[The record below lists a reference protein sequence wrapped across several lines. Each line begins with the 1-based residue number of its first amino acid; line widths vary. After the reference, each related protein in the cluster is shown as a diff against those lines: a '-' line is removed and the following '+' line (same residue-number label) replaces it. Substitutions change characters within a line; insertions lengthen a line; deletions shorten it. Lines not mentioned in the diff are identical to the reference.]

1 MTQARYGHAAAHHQN
16 LGFLITGGEG
26 ISGTSKSTEI
36 TKDGVTFKAFEPLSI
51 GLINHCMV
59 ALDGSNGANFFIGGG
74 SRIDNDNVDSF
85 SKRTFKYLELGGLLG
100 GYWADIAPMPTG
112 RYGKKSNFREQNDM
126 K

>member
-1 MTQARYGHAAAHHQN
+1 MRCQLQ
-16 LGFLITGGEG
+16 
-26 ISGTSKSTEI
+26 
-36 TKDGVTFKAFEPLSI
+36 DGRIFIGTFKAFEPLSI